1 MYSGYKSF
9 IRYNI
14 CQYFLPAC
22 SWSWNSITISFEEQK
37 FSILMKSRLSIG
49 PFIDHAFSVVS
60 KRCLPKSRSQNFS
73 PMFYL
78 RSFIVLAFIFTFIIY
93 FCVIFCVLFKHGPK
107 IFFFFFCTRLSNC
120 SSAIY
125 WKSDSFSTELS
136 LHLCRQLVA
145 NIFVG

>member
-22 SWSWNSITISFEEQK
+22 SWSWYSITISFEEQK
-37 FSILMKSRLSIG
+37 FFILMKSSLSIG

-93 FCVIFCVLFKHGPK
+93 FCVIFCVLFKHGPNF
-107 IFFFFFCTRLSNC
+107 IFLFAQGYPIVPVPFIEKVILSPLNC
-120 SSAIY
+120 
-125 WKSDSFSTELS
+125 
-136 LHLCRQLVA
+136 LCISVD
-145 NIFVG
+145 N